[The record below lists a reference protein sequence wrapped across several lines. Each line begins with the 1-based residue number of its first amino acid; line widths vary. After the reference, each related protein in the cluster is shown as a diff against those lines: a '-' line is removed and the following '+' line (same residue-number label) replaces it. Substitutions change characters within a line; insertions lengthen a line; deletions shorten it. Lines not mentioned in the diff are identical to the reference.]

1 MSRTRRLS
9 TRWRGLFRL
18 ACVVAMVGTVAALTS
33 ACGSSAPAP
42 TAAPA
47 KPAAA
52 EPTKAAA
59 PAAPAAQPT
68 QAAAPAQPAPAGAIT
83 LRIGSVNPLGGSSEK
98 AALQFGQWMKERT
111 NGKIV
116 VQLFF
121 NSQLGGE
128 RDMVESAQMG
138 SIEAVVFGDYLI
150 NNVAPEWGGA
160 LSLPYLM
167 KSQDQFRSIVDGP
180 LAKPMYDAM
189 LQRKGLRHIAW
200 ENRGPRYLTSNKAV
214 KTPAD
219 LKGVKIR
226 VPEVEM
232 SMAAWKML
240 GATVT
245 PMAFPEVF
253 LALKQGTI
261 DAQENPY
268 ELIYGTSFYEV
279 QKYLNQTAHLR
290 SGYEV
295 VVSDKWFKT
304 LSPDLQ
310 KTVSDGLVEMA
321 KLQDKLQAEDEAGY
335 ETKLKDKGMT
345 FNPVDLQSFRDALKE
360 LPKQFQSKWA
370 PGFYEELQKAV
381 Q

>member
-1 MSRTRRLS
+1 MSRTWRFS
-9 TRWRGLFRL
+9 TKWRGFLRL
-18 ACVVAMVGTVAALTS
+18 ACAVTSVVAIGVVAS
-33 ACGSSAPAP
+33 ACSSSAPAAAP
-42 TAAPA
+42 TAA

-52 EPTKAAA
+52 
-59 PAAPAAQPT
+59 PAGQPT
-68 QAAAPAQPAPAGAIT
+68 QAAAAPAQAAPAGTIT
-83 LRIGSVNPLGGSSEK
+83 MRIGSVNPLGGASEN
-98 AALQFGQWMKERT
+98 AAKQFAQWMKDRT
-111 NGKIV
+111 NGKIA

-138 SIEAVVFGDYLI
+138 SIESVVFGDYLI

-160 LSLPYLM
+160 LSLPYFM
-167 KSQDQFRSIVDGP
+167 KSQDQFRTIVDGP
-180 LAKPMYDAM
+180 MAKPMYDAM

-253 LALKQGTI
+253 MALKQGTI

-268 ELIYGTSFYEV
+268 ELIYGSSFYEV

-295 VVSDKWFKT
+295 VVSDKWFQT

-335 ETKLKDKGMT
+335 ETKMKDKGMI
-345 FNPVDLQSFRDALKE
+345 FNPVDLQSFRDALKD

-370 PGFYEELQKAV
+370 PGWYEQLEKAV

>member
-1 MSRTRRLS
+1 MSRMWRHGFD
-9 TRWRGLFRL
+9 WRGFLRVVG
-18 ACVVAMVGTVAALTS
+18 VVAIASAVAVVAG
-33 ACGSSAPAP
+33 ACSSPASAP
-42 TAAPA
+42 TQ
-47 KPAAA
+47 
-52 EPTKAAA
+52 
-59 PAAPAAQPT
+59 APAAQPT
-68 QAAAPAQPAPAGAIT
+68 QAAQAPAQSAPAGTIA

-98 AALQFGQWMKERT
+98 AAQQFGQWMIERT
-111 NGKIV
+111 NGKIQ

-167 KSQDQFRSIVDGP
+167 KSQEQFRSVVDGP
-180 LAKPMYDAM
+180 LVKPMYDAI
-189 LQRKGLRHIAW
+189 LERKGLRHIAW
-200 ENRGPRYLTSNKAV
+200 ENRGPRYLTSNKPV

-219 LKGVKIR
+219 MKGVKIR

-253 LALKQGTI
+253 MGLKQGTI

-268 ELIYGTSFYEV
+268 ELIYGSSFYEV

-295 VVSDKWFKT
+295 VVSEKWFKT

-310 KTVSDGLVEMA
+310 KVVTDGLVEMA

-335 ETKLKDKGMT
+335 ETKLRDKGMT
-345 FNPVDLQSFRDALKE
+345 FNPVDLQSFRDALKD
-360 LPKQFQSKWA
+360 LPKQFESKWT
-370 PGFYEELQKAV
+370 PGFFQELQKTV